1 MRWRDSNNKME
12 KFMDIIKIK
21 GLKLFAYHGV
31 NPEEKENGQDFIF
44 DIDLYVNMNK
54 ACSSDD
60 VNDTVS
66 YAKVVKTVRRVF
78 TEEKYNLLEKC
89 AQVVADAIFEEYS
102 EVQKLEIT
110 LKKPQAPVKAE
121 FEYMAVNIVRTR

>member
-1 MRWRDSNNKME
+1 
-12 KFMDIIKIK
+12 MDKILIK

-44 DIDLYVNMNK
+44 DIELYVNMNK
-54 ACSSDD
+54 ACHSDN
-60 VNDTVS
+60 VEDTVS

-78 TEEKYNLLEKC
+78 TAQKYNLLERC
-89 AQVVADAIFEEYS
+89 AEVTAQAILDEYS
-102 EVQKLEIT
+102 EVLRVDLT

-121 FEYMAVNIVRTR
+121 FEYMGVNIVRSRDNI

>member
-1 MRWRDSNNKME
+1 
-12 KFMDIIKIK
+12 MDIIKIK

-31 NPEEKENGQDFIF
+31 NPEEKEQGQNFIF
-44 DIDLYVNMNK
+44 DIDLYVNLNK
-54 ACSSDD
+54 PCASDD

-78 TEEKYNLLEKC
+78 TEKKYNLLEKC
-89 AQVVADAIFEEYS
+89 AQAVSDAIFDEYS

-110 LKKPQAPVKAE
+110 LKKPEAPVSAE